1 MEEVSDLGP
10 QLGLDELYGSL
21 GGIARHGIA
30 QLL

>member
-10 QLGLDELYGSL
+10 QLGLYELYCGL